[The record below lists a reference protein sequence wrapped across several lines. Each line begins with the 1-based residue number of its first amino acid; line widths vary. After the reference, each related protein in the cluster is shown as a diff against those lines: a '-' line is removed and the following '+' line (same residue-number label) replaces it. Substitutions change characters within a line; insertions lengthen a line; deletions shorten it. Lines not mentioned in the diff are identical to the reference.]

1 MLIGTKLLTDATT
14 DEDAELTVS
23 VIKLSNID
31 PNNPIIEN
39 FIAEIP
45 ITSIK
50 F

>member
-14 DEDAELTVS
+14 DEELTVS